1 MSPEMVGVLGVV
13 LLIVLFMLR
22 VQIGIALLLVGLAG
36 YTYLTR
42 VNVGLAQ
49 LGMSSYG
56 TTASYNMSVMPLF
69 ILMGMLLSFSGLG
82 RDLYRAMNSW
92 LGRIRGGLAIATVGA
107 CAIFAAI
114 SGSNNATTATMA
126 TVALP
131 EMRRY
136 NYNPKMATAVIAAG
150 GTLGVLIPPSVILVL
165 YGGLTNEPIGKLLIA
180 GLIPGLLQMLLFMA
194 TIYLQ
199 VRIDPTLAPLS
210 ADTERIGKLESLIK
224 IWPVLLVFS
233 ISIGGIYFGFFTP
246 TEGGGVG
253 AAGAFLLA
261 LISKRLSFKAL
272 KDALDETLRVNAMI
286 FLILIG
292 ATIFGQFFAVTKI
305 PMEAA
310 SFIGGLH
317 ISRYL
322 IVAGILVVYLILGC
336 FMEGIAIMVLTV
348 PIIYPIITHLG
359 FSGIWFGVVLTMML
373 NIGALTPPVGI
384 SVYVM
389 SSFAKDVPMQ
399 DIFRGVMP
407 LLASM
412 IFCVILVTIFP
423 QIITFLPSLMK

>member
-1 MSPEMVGVLGVV
+1 
-13 LLIVLFMLR
+13 
-22 VQIGIALLLVGLAG
+22 
-36 YTYLTR
+36 
-42 VNVGLAQ
+42 
-49 LGMSSYG
+49 
-56 TTASYNMSVMPLF
+56 
-69 ILMGMLLSFSGLG
+69 
-82 RDLYRAMNSW
+82 
-92 LGRIRGGLAIATVGA
+92 
-107 CAIFAAI
+107 
-114 SGSNNATTATMA
+114 
-126 TVALP
+126 
-131 EMRRY
+131 
-136 NYNPKMATAVIAAG
+136 
-150 GTLGVLIPPSVILVL
+150 
-165 YGGLTNEPIGKLLIA
+165 
-180 GLIPGLLQMLLFMA
+180 
-194 TIYLQ
+194 
-199 VRIDPTLAPLS
+199 
-210 ADTERIGKLESLIK
+210 
-224 IWPVLLVFS
+224 
-233 ISIGGIYFGFFTP
+233 
-246 TEGGGVG
+246 
-253 AAGAFLLA
+253 
-261 LISKRLSFKAL
+261 
-272 KDALDETLRVNAMI
+272 
-286 FLILIG
+286 LIG